1 MKRKIPAAIAVAV
14 EFVAFSSFIVP
25 AIDFYKLGGL
35 IQAVILCVAMGV
47 MSATWKTI
55 AGTWQK
61 VNPAD
66 ADEPPSKKKKILRII
81 FALWLL
87 GGCIYLIYIYWDAG
101 ASWKDIYTMAIGVPT
116 QSETTQAQSET
127 KQARSDEPRSQKA
140 SSLDFDSMSNEELMA
155 IANGKPQPMGTAKRP
170 EDMTDEELDARIA
183 ELEARQQPTPQLKQ
197 QAQNDDFPDVAKAE
211 KDMMETF
218 INGASLIDAINLHS
232 DRPDPSLANY
242 NPPKRNLPLVS
253 AKRQNTKYATDVL
266 IRYAELAGFSVGD
279 IDQAKAHSGGDPYK
293 MYDFLQG
300 LAEKHL
306 AE

>member
-1 MKRKIPAAIAVAV
+1 MIRKIPAAIAVAV
-14 EFVAFSSFIVP
+14 EFVVFSTFIVP

-61 VNPAD
+61 IEEGKED
-66 ADEPPSKKKKILRII
+66 KPPSKKKVVIGII

-87 GGCIYLIYIYWDAG
+87 GGLTYSFWG
-101 ASWKDIYTMAIGVPT
+101 ASRKDVCHATIGVPT
-116 QSETTQAQSET
+116 QSET
-127 KQARSDEPRSQKA
+127 KQARSDEPRPKKVA
-140 SSLDFDSMSNEELMA
+140 SLDFDSMSNEELMR
-155 IANGKPQPMGTAKRP
+155 IASSGKP
-170 EDMTDEELDARIA
+170 
-183 ELEARQQPTPQLKQ
+183 KQ

-211 KDMMETF
+211 RDMMETF

-242 NPPKRNLPLVS
+242 NPPKRALPLVS

-279 IDQAKAHSGGDPYK
+279 IEQAKAHSGGDPYK

-306 AE
+306 AK

>member
-61 VNPAD
+61 VEEGKED
-66 ADEPPSKKKKILRII
+66 KPPSKKKVVIGII

-87 GGCIYLIYIYWDAG
+87 GGLIYSFWRADRKDI
-101 ASWKDIYTMAIGVPT
+101 WKDICRATIGVPT
-116 QSETTQAQSET
+116 QSET
-127 KQARSDEPRSQKA
+127 KQARSDEPRPKKA

-183 ELEARQQPTPQLKQ
+183 ELEARQQPPPQPKQ

-242 NPPKRNLPLVS
+242 NPPKRALPLVS

>member
-61 VNPAD
+61 VEEGKED
-66 ADEPPSKKKKILRII
+66 KPPSKKKVVIGII

-87 GGCIYLIYIYWDAG
+87 GGLIYSFWRADR
-101 ASWKDIYTMAIGVPT
+101 KDVCRATIGVPT
-116 QSETTQAQSET
+116 QSET
-127 KQARSDEPRSQKA
+127 KQARSDEPRPKKA
-140 SSLDFDSMSNEELMA
+140 SSLDFDSMSNEELMR
-155 IANGKPQPMGTAKRP
+155 IASSGKP
-170 EDMTDEELDARIA
+170 
-183 ELEARQQPTPQLKQ
+183 KQ

-218 INGASLIDAINLHS
+218 INGASLIDAINLHG
-232 DRPDPSLANY
+232 DRPDPSLAKY
-242 NPPKRNLPLVS
+242 ESATGDAPFEKAKKR
-253 AKRQNTKYATDVL
+253 NTKYATDVL
-266 IRYAELAGFSVGD
+266 IRYAELAGFPVCY
-279 IDQAKAHSGGDPYK
+279 IEAAKIASGGDPYK

-306 AE
+306 AK

>member
-116 QSETTQAQSET
+116 QSETPQAQSET
-127 KQARSDEPRSQKA
+127 AQAQSDEPRPKKVA
-140 SSLDFDSMSNEELMA
+140 SLDFDSMSNEELMR
-155 IANGKPQPMGTAKRP
+155 IASSGKP
-170 EDMTDEELDARIA
+170 
-183 ELEARQQPTPQLKQ
+183 KQ

-218 INGASLIDAINLHS
+218 INGASLFDAINLHG
-232 DRPDPSLANY
+232 DRPDPSLAKY
-242 NPPKRNLPLVS
+242 ESATGDAPFEKAKKR
-253 AKRQNTKYATDVL
+253 NTKYATDVL
-266 IRYAELAGFSVGD
+266 IRYAELAGFPVCY
-279 IDQAKAHSGGDPYK
+279 IEAAKIASGGDPYK

-306 AE
+306 AQ